1 MANEVV
7 KYDNYL
13 NSLRFDGFTDKDFAL
28 FMAICA
34 RMRDLGEEKQVF
46 DYEYLMDLTGWERSH
61 GVEIFHD
68 DLKRMSEKLLKVCA
82 TVDINPNEFVSF
94 VLFTTFRGDLKKRT
108 LTVSVNKDFK
118 FVLNALTAN
127 FTRFELKEYISIRG
141 RYAKMLYQQLKQRQK
156 LKGHFWQAD
165 VEELRHVLD
174 VPERMTAR
182 DLMSDILKPAVNV
195 IRTCK
200 GFSELELETIN
211 ERRRGNPVKAYKFT
225 WLASDQ
231 IAGQMNIFDMDD
243 TPKPK
248 RGRKK
253 KSTYTDYEQR
263 DYDFDELEK
272 KLVDN

>member
-1 MANEVV
+1 MANEIV

-13 NSLRFDGFTDKDFAL
+13 NRLRFDGFTDKDFSL

-46 DYEYLMDLTGWERSH
+46 DYKYLMELTGWDKSQR
-61 GVEIFHD
+61 IDLFHD

-82 TVDINPNEFVSF
+82 TVDLNENEFVSF
-94 VLFTTFRGDLKKRT
+94 VLFTTFKGDKQKRT
-108 LTVSVNKDFK
+108 LTVQVNKDFK
-118 FVLNALTAN
+118 FILNALTAN
-127 FTRFELKEYISIRG
+127 FTRFELAEYVSING

-156 LKGHFWQAD
+156 LKGHFWQVD
-165 VEELRHVLD
+165 VDELRHVLD
-174 VPERMTAR
+174 VPEKTTLR
-182 DLMSDILKPAVNV
+182 DLMRDILKPAMDI

-200 GFSELELETIN
+200 GFSELEIEVIK
-211 ERRRGNPVKAYKFT
+211 ESRRGNPIKAYRFT